1 MILALQLT
9 PTYIHTFN
17 NNYPMAAQLL
27 SSIRRSNPLKK
38 KGVTGSNSTTPK
50 GSSSSTPSKVFSR
63 LKSLNKST
71 SQTTDISTTTEST
84 TDSQTANTTAVA
96 AAVPSSSLDYLDGEP
111 LNNIPES
118 SVHIDDSSESGSAQ
132 VNLVN
137 DSSPTNNRE
146 IVNDSAWCC
155 GVNDVINTLG
165 LSGANNIEYND
176 DNVINNNNGEAVEN
190 RDELDGIEVE
200 KAKEDQLRD
209 TNMKQQLNNT
219 TNEKK
224 TATSGSKQPTAGGS
238 DDITQSTTGGSSK
251 KKSRMGSIFS
261 KKGNKKGGDK
271 EEEEQPPNDNNGD
284 DKKDDED
291 EDKDKKKKSPT
302 RRISSLTTFS
312 TERQKFALQSTL
324 PIHTGSEQSA
334 PKSSPSWTPVNGTEF
349 KVRHGP
355 NYTKTGKKDNSL
367 ESLYDVYC
375 VRFYRSEKRT
385 KGGATRIMPL
395 PGVVEGDNE
404 SVAEGGGDEV
414 KANGDETAGDKAAA
428 AEGEDVDDLTRR
440 MSIEDTTTSSTGG
453 KHYPELDGTK
463 VPDVLVVHFML
474 PYEPPNMFK
483 QKDDGPG
490 GECVYY
496 LKPSQ
501 RFLDEISGRIP
512 KTPATTL
519 FINWCNECES
529 NFQMRS
535 RFKCM
540 ALVRDIDKH
549 NFGLLKSYNG
559 KPVLITESGRAS
571 SGYHGDVRY
580 LEMTANGKFVVV
592 WEVKFNS

>member
-1 MILALQLT
+1 M
-9 PTYIHTFN
+9 
-17 NNYPMAAQLL
+17 
-27 SSIRRSNPLKK
+27 RRSNPLKK
-38 KGVTGSNSTTPK
+38 KSTAGSNSTTT
-50 GSSSSTPSKVFSR
+50 GSSSSTTPSKVLRR
-63 LKSLNKST
+63 LKSLNNKST
-71 SQTTDISTTTEST
+71 TTTDISTTTDESDSNT
-84 TDSQTANTTAVA
+84 TNATAVA
-96 AAVPSSSLDYLDGEP
+96 VPPSSSLDYLDGEP
-111 LNNIPES
+111 PSLTNIPES
-118 SVHIDDSSESGSAQ
+118 PSVHIDDTSESGSVQ
-132 VNLVN
+132 VNLV
-137 DSSPTNNRE
+137 DGSSPTSNKEVVVDNN
-146 IVNDSAWCC
+146 NTWCC
-155 GVNDVINTLG
+155 GVNDVIHTLG
-165 LSGANNIEYND
+165 LSANIEYND
-176 DNVINNNNGEAVEN
+176 DNVINNNSEPIEN
-190 RDELDGIEVE
+190 RDEMSGIEVE
-200 KAKEDQLRD
+200 KDVTEDQLRD
-209 TNMKQQLNNT
+209 TNMEQQLSII
-219 TNEKK
+219 NEKK
-224 TATSGSKQPTAGGS
+224 TAKSGSKQPTAGGS

-261 KKGNKKGGDK
+261 KKGNKKGDGDK
-271 EEEEQPPNDNNGD
+271 DEEDDEQPPNDQKGD

-291 EDKDKKKKSPT
+291 DDDKKKKSPT

-312 TERQKFALQSTL
+312 TERQNFAIQSTL
-324 PIHTGSEQSA
+324 PIHTGSESTA
-334 PKSSPSWTPVNGTEF
+334 PKSSPSWTSVTGTEF

-395 PGVVEGDNE
+395 PGVEDDEGVIE
-404 SVAEGGGDEV
+404 GGDEV
-414 KANGDETAGDKAAA
+414 KADTGDKDKAAA
-428 AEGEDVDDLTRR
+428 EGGEDVDDL
-440 MSIEDTTTSSTGG
+440 MSIEDTTDTTAAASSTGG

-501 RFLDEISGRIP
+501 RFLDEIAGRIP

-529 NFQMRS
+529 NIQMRS

-571 SGYHGDVRY
+571 GGYHGDVRY
-580 LEMTANGKFVVV
+580 LEMTANGKFLLFGRC
-592 WEVKFNS
+592 KY

>member
-1 MILALQLT
+1 MQLT
-9 PTYIHTFN
+9 PHN
-17 NNYPMAAQLL
+17 NHSTHQNMAAATLL

-38 KGVTGSNSTTPK
+38 KGIAGSNST
-50 GSSSSTPSKVFSR
+50 GSSSSTPSKVFHR
-63 LKSLNKST
+63 LKSLNNKNT
-71 SQTTDISTTTEST
+71 PQTTDNSTTTDEST
-84 TDSQTANTTAVA
+84 TTDSTTTAVA
-96 AAVPSSSLDYLDGEP
+96 VPPSSSLDYLDGEP
-111 LNNIPES
+111 PLFNIPES
-118 SVHIDDSSESGSAQ
+118 SSRSSVVHIDDSSESGSVQ
-132 VNLVN
+132 VNLV
-137 DSSPTNNRE
+137 DSGSSPTNNKE
-146 IVNDSAWCC
+146 IVNDNTWCC

-165 LSGANNIEYND
+165 LSGANVEYND
-176 DNVINNNNGEAVEN
+176 DNVINNSGETIEN
-190 RDELDGIEVE
+190 RDDTTVKIMDGIEVE
-200 KAKEDQLRD
+200 KDVKEEDQLRE
-209 TNMKQQLNNT
+209 TNMEQQLNDN

-224 TATSGSKQPTAGGS
+224 EATGSKQPTAGGS

-261 KKGNKKGGDK
+261 KKGNKKGSGDK
-271 EEEEQPPNDNNGD
+271 EEKEKEQPPNDQNGD
-284 DKKDDED
+284 DKKDDD
-291 EDKDKKKKSPT
+291 EEDKKKKSPT

-312 TERQKFALQSTL
+312 SERQQFAIQSTL
-324 PIHTGSEQSA
+324 PIHTGSETTA
-334 PKSSPSWTPVNGTEF
+334 PTSSPSWTSVTGTEF

-355 NYTKTGKKDNSL
+355 NYTKTGNKDNSL

-395 PGVVEGDNE
+395 PGVVEDD
-404 SVAEGGGDEV
+404 VEGGGEV
-414 KANGDETAGDKAAA
+414 KADTGDDKDKAAA
-428 AEGEDVDDLTRR
+428 EAGEGVDDMTRR
-440 MSIEDTTTSSTGG
+440 MSIEDTTGSTGG

-529 NFQMRS
+529 NIQMRS

-571 SGYHGDVRY
+571 SGYHGVVRY
-580 LEMTANGKFVVV
+580 LEMTANGKYFVVG
-592 WEVKFNS
+592 E

>member
-1 MILALQLT
+1 M
-9 PTYIHTFN
+9 
-17 NNYPMAAQLL
+17 L

-38 KGVTGSNSTTPK
+38 KSTVGSNNTPTGS
-50 GSSSSTPSKVFSR
+50 SSSSTPSKVFSR
-63 LKSLNKST
+63 LKSLNNKST
-71 SQTTDISTTTEST
+71 LQTTDNSTTTDEST
-84 TDSQTANTTAVA
+84 TTDSTTTAVA
-96 AAVPSSSLDYLDGEP
+96 VPPSSSLDYLDGEP
-111 LNNIPES
+111 PLNNIPES
-118 SVHIDDSSESGSAQ
+118 PSVHIDDSSESGSVQ
-132 VNLVN
+132 VILV
-137 DSSPTNNRE
+137 DGSSPTNNKE
-146 IVNDSAWCC
+146 VVVDNNTWCC
-155 GVNDVINTLG
+155 GVNDAINTLG
-165 LSGANNIEYND
+165 LSGAVEYND
-176 DNVINNNNGEAVEN
+176 DNVINNNGETIEN
-190 RDELDGIEVE
+190 RDDTTVKIVDIEVE

-209 TNMKQQLNNT
+209 TNMEQQFDNT
-219 TNEKK
+219 SEKK

-271 EEEEQPPNDNNGD
+271 DEEEKEEPPNDNNGD
-284 DKKDDED
+284 DNKKDDED
-291 EDKDKKKKSPT
+291 EDKKKKSPT

-312 TERQKFALQSTL
+312 SERQNFAIQSTL
-324 PIHTGSEQSA
+324 PIHTGSETTA
-334 PKSSPSWTPVNGTEF
+334 PTSSPSWTSVTGTEF

-355 NYTKTGKKDNSL
+355 NYTKTGKKEYSL

-395 PGVVEGDNE
+395 PGVVEDD
-404 SVAEGGGDEV
+404 VEGGGGEV
-414 KANGDETAGDKAAA
+414 KADTGDDKDKAAA
-428 AEGEDVDDLTRR
+428 EAGEGVDDLTRR
-440 MSIEDTTTSSTGG
+440 MSIEDTADTAATSGG

-501 RFLDEISGRIP
+501 RFLDEIAGRIP

-529 NFQMRS
+529 NFQMRC

-580 LEMTANGKFVVV
+580 LEMTANGKFCSLGRC
-592 WEVKFNS
+592 KY

>member
-1 MILALQLT
+1 M
-9 PTYIHTFN
+9 P
-17 NNYPMAAQLL
+17 PLL

-38 KGVTGSNSTTPK
+38 KGIVGSNNTPT
-50 GSSSSTPSKVFSR
+50 GSSSSTTPSKVLRR
-63 LKSLNKST
+63 LKSLNNKNT
-71 SQTTDISTTTEST
+71 PQTTDISTTTDEST
-84 TDSQTANTTAVA
+84 TDSTTTAVA
-96 AAVPSSSLDYLDGEP
+96 VPPSSSLDYLDGEP
-111 LNNIPES
+111 PLNNIPES
-118 SVHIDDSSESGSAQ
+118 PSVHIDDSSESGSVQ
-132 VNLVN
+132 VNLV
-137 DSSPTNNRE
+137 DGSSPNKVVEDNN
-146 IVNDSAWCC
+146 NNTWCC

-165 LSGANNIEYND
+165 LGVDAIEYND
-176 DNVINNNNGEAVEN
+176 DNIIKNNSEAVESVEN
-190 RDELDGIEVE
+190 RDDIKIMDGIEVE
-200 KAKEDQLRD
+200 KDVTEDQIRD
-209 TNMKQQLNNT
+209 TNMEQQLNDN

-261 KKGNKKGGDK
+261 KKGNKKGSGGDK
-271 EEEEQPPNDNNGD
+271 EEEETPNDQNGD

-291 EDKDKKKKSPT
+291 DEDKKKKSPT

-312 TERQKFALQSTL
+312 TERQNFALQSTL
-324 PIHTGSEQSA
+324 PIHTGSETTA
-334 PKSSPSWTPVNGTEF
+334 PTSHPSWTSVTGTEF

-355 NYTKTGKKDNSL
+355 NYTKTGNKDNSL

-375 VRFYRSEKRT
+375 VRFYRSAKRT

-395 PGVVEGDNE
+395 PCVVEGDDE
-404 SVAEGGGDEV
+404 SVVEEGDGGEV
-414 KANGDETAGDKAAA
+414 KADTGDDKDKEA
-428 AEGEDVDDLTRR
+428 AEAGGDVDDLTRR
-440 MSIEDTTTSSTGG
+440 MSIEDTTDTTATSGG

-580 LEMTANGKFVVV
+580 LEMTANGKFLLLFGGC
-592 WEVKFNS
+592 K

>member
-1 MILALQLT
+1 
-9 PTYIHTFN
+9 
-17 NNYPMAAQLL
+17 MATALL

-38 KGVTGSNSTTPK
+38 KGSNIISTPE
-50 GSSSSTPSKVFSR
+50 SSSSTPSKVFHR
-63 LKSLNKST
+63 LKSLNNKNT
-71 SQTTDISTTTEST
+71 PQTTTDNSTTTDEST
-84 TDSQTANTTAVA
+84 TTDSTTTAVA
-96 AAVPSSSLDYLDGEP
+96 VPPSSSLDYLDGEP
-111 LNNIPES
+111 TSLTNILEASTPR
-118 SVHIDDSSESGSAQ
+118 SVHIDDSSESGSVQ
-132 VNLVN
+132 VNLV
-137 DSSPTNNRE
+137 DGSSLTSNKE
-146 IVNDSAWCC
+146 IVNDNNTWCC

-165 LSGANNIEYND
+165 LSGAVEYND
-176 DNVINNNNGEAVEN
+176 DNVINDNGETIEN

-200 KAKEDQLRD
+200 KEIKEDQIRD
-209 TNMKQQLNNT
+209 TNMEQQLSDN

-224 TATSGSKQPTAGGS
+224 TITGKQPTAGGS

-261 KKGNKKGGDK
+261 KKGNKKGSGGDK
-271 EEEEQPPNDNNGD
+271 DEEEEKTPNDQNGD

-291 EDKDKKKKSPT
+291 EDDDKKKKSPT

-312 TERQKFALQSTL
+312 TERQNFAIQSTL
-324 PIHTGSEQSA
+324 PIHTGSESTA
-334 PKSSPSWTPVNGTEF
+334 PTSFPSWTSVTGTEF

-355 NYTKTGKKDNSL
+355 NYTKTGKKANSL

-395 PGVVEGDNE
+395 PGVVEGD
-404 SVAEGGGDEV
+404 VEGGGEV
-414 KANGDETAGDKAAA
+414 KADTGDDKDKAAA
-428 AEGEDVDDLTRR
+428 EAGEGVDDLTRR
-440 MSIEDTTTSSTGG
+440 MSIDDTTGSTGG

-529 NFQMRS
+529 NIQMRC

-580 LEMTANGKFVVV
+580 LEMTANGKFLFLLLCCV
-592 WEVKFNS
+592 E